1 MSTIQDPQ
9 QTGKTTDPLVQLER
23 KRKAAKSRTGSG
35 VRGIGKTAE
44 GLFDDKVSA
53 IGRAAKARSAARM
66 RGAEKGLAADVGR
79 SARMARG
86 GGRGSMLSDVG
97 KGLELEAKADEIS
110 AEERAI
116 DTKLQKQQFKADK
129 FVSRADARSNVEAFI
144 ESNKDTYMKAFGDDE
159 RGMAEALEAYAERD
173 DISENEAEYALAQ
186 ALAFRKYEDTLFGT
200 QGRGL

>member
-1 MSTIQDPQ
+1 MTTIQDPHGYRLPTPEIKLKRQ
-9 QTGKTTDPLVQLER
+9 AAR
-23 KRKAAKSRTGSG
+23 KRTGSG
-35 VRGIGKTAE
+35 VKGIGETAE
-44 GLFDDKVSA
+44 GLFDEKVGA

-86 GGRGSMLSDVG
+86 GGRGSMLADVG

-129 FVSRADARSNVEAFI
+129 FVSKGDARENVEAFI
-144 ESNKDTYMKAFGDDE
+144 EDNKKDYMKVFGDDE
-159 RGMAEALEAYAERD
+159 LGMAQALEDYAKRE
-173 DISENEAEYALAQ
+173 DISDNEREYALAQ
-186 ALAFRKYEDTLFGT
+186 AESFRLYESQVFG
-200 QGRGL
+200 QFGRGRGL